1 MHLSDMFYHERPA
14 SFIMPVPF
22 FNVLNGGVHSGNE
35 MAFQEFMLAPVG
47 ASSFREAVQ
56 IGCECYQQLKQIIVK
71 KFGANGGALLAVSDL
86 KAGGIGDEGGFAPPI
101 SRPQQALDLLT
112 QAVRE
117 AGYEGKVAF
126 AIDPASQEFLTS
138 SGKYDLDIK
147 STSPEH
153 ETLAPL
159 KLSELYQSLLS
170 SYPIVLLEDP
180 FGQDDWESWIEFSS
194 RSEVELVG
202 DDLLATNID
211 RVKIAA
217 EKKACN
223 SMLLKINQIGTI
235 TEAFNA

>member
-1 MHLSDMFYHERPA
+1 MFYHETPP

-71 KFGANGGALLAVSDL
+71 KFGANGTSSLVFADL

-112 QAVRE
+112 QAVKE

-126 AIDPASQEFLTS
+126 AIDPASQEFLDS

-147 STSPEH
+147 AATQKH
-153 ETLAPL
+153 EKLIPS
-159 KLSELYQSLLS
+159 KLSELYRSLLS

-180 FGQDDWESWIEFSS
+180 FGQDDWQSWIEFAKST
-194 RSEVELVG
+194 EVEHVG
-202 DDLLATNID
+202 DDLLATNIE
-211 RVKIAA
+211 RVRIAA

-223 SMLLKINQIGTI
+223 SMLLKINQIGTM
-235 TEAFNA
+235 TEALDA

>member
-1 MHLSDMFYHERPA
+1 
-14 SFIMPVPF
+14 
-22 FNVLNGGVHSGNE
+22 
-35 MAFQEFMLAPVG
+35 MAFQEFMLAPVH

-71 KFGANGGALLAVSDL
+71 KFGANGMCPLVLTDL

-112 QAVRE
+112 QAVKE

-126 AIDPASQEFLTS
+126 AIDPASQEFLDS

-147 STSPEH
+147 AATERHEILTSS
-153 ETLAPL
+153 
-159 KLSELYQSLLS
+159 KLSELYCTLLS

-180 FGQDDWESWIEFSS
+180 FGQDDWQSWIEFAKST
-194 RSEVELVG
+194 EVELVG
-202 DDLLATNID
+202 DDLLATNIE
-211 RVKIAA
+211 RVRSAA

-235 TEAFNA
+235 TEALDA

>member
-1 MHLSDMFYHERPA
+1 MFYHETLP

-71 KFGANGGALLAVSDL
+71 KFGANGMSPLVFADL

-112 QAVRE
+112 QAVKE

-126 AIDPASQEFLTS
+126 AIDPASQEFLDS

-147 STSPEH
+147 AATQKH
-153 ETLAPL
+153 EKLTPS
-159 KLSELYQSLLS
+159 KLSELYRSLLS
-170 SYPIVLLEDP
+170 SYPILLLEDP
-180 FGQDDWESWIEFSS
+180 FGQDDWQSWIEFSKS
-194 RSEVELVG
+194 TEVELVG
-202 DDLLATNID
+202 DDLLATNIE
-211 RVKIAA
+211 RVRIAA

-235 TEAFNA
+235 TEALDA

>member
-1 MHLSDMFYHERPA
+1 MFYRETPS
-14 SFIMPVPF
+14 SFVMPVPF

-35 MAFQEFMLAPVG
+35 MAFQEFMLAPIG

-71 KFGANGGALLAVSDL
+71 KFGANGMALWVVANF

-112 QAVRE
+112 QAVKE

-126 AIDPASQEFLTS
+126 AIDPASQEFLNS

-147 STSPEH
+147 ATSREH
-153 ETLAPL
+153 ETLTPS
-159 KLSELYQSLLS
+159 KLSELYRGLLS

-180 FGQDDWESWIEFSS
+180 FGQDDWQSWVEFASS
-194 RSEVELVG
+194 SEVELVG
-202 DDLLATNID
+202 DDLLATNIE

-235 TEAFNA
+235 TEALDA

>member
-1 MHLSDMFYHERPA
+1 MFYHETLP

-71 KFGANGGALLAVSDL
+71 KFGANGMSPLVFADL

-112 QAVRE
+112 QAVKE

-126 AIDPASQEFLTS
+126 AIDPASQEFLNS
-138 SGKYDLDIK
+138 SGKYHLDIK
-147 STSPEH
+147 AATQKH
-153 ETLAPL
+153 EKLTPS
-159 KLSELYQSLLS
+159 KLSELYRSLLS
-170 SYPIVLLEDP
+170 SYPILLLEDP
-180 FGQDDWESWIEFSS
+180 FGQDDWQSWIEFSKS
-194 RSEVELVG
+194 TEVELVG
-202 DDLLATNID
+202 DDLLATNIE
-211 RVKIAA
+211 RVRIAA

-235 TEAFNA
+235 TEALDA

>member
-1 MHLSDMFYHERPA
+1 MFYHETLP

-71 KFGANGGALLAVSDL
+71 KFGANGMSPLVFADL

-112 QAVRE
+112 QAVKE

-126 AIDPASQEFLTS
+126 AIDPASQEFLNS

-147 STSPEH
+147 AATQKH
-153 ETLAPL
+153 EKLTPS
-159 KLSELYQSLLS
+159 KLSELYRSLLS
-170 SYPIVLLEDP
+170 SYPILLLEDP
-180 FGQDDWESWIEFSS
+180 FGQDDWQSWIEFSKS
-194 RSEVELVG
+194 TEVELVG
-202 DDLLATNID
+202 DDLLATNIE
-211 RVKIAA
+211 RVRIAA

-235 TEAFNA
+235 TEALDA

>member
-1 MHLSDMFYHERPA
+1 MFYHETPP

-71 KFGANGGALLAVSDL
+71 KFGANGTSSLVFADL

-112 QAVRE
+112 QAVKE

-126 AIDPASQEFLTS
+126 AIDPASQEFLDS

-147 STSPEH
+147 AATQKH
-153 ETLAPL
+153 EKLIPS
-159 KLSELYQSLLS
+159 KLSELYRSLLS

-180 FGQDDWESWIEFSS
+180 FGQDDWQSWIEFAKST
-194 RSEVELVG
+194 EVELVG
-202 DDLLATNID
+202 DDLLATNIE
-211 RVKIAA
+211 RVRIAA

-235 TEAFNA
+235 TEALDA